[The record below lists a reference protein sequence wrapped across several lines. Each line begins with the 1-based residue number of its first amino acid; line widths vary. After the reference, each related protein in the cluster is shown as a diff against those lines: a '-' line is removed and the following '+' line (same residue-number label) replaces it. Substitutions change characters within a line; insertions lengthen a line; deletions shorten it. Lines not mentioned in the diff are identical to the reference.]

1 MRIRKGFIFILLFIL
16 YLLTAAFL
24 VDLYQSRD
32 SATPLLVDNFE
43 IQVPTVLPLF
53 RGLPEDMTK
62 EYLSELDVVHGAIS
76 RILDPLAVYANGSW
90 PVVEVCS
97 LFENGTEWITAFPQ
111 LSSSGALQFLQC
123 SSVYFILNN
132 TAKLMYPHHGI
143 YQEFYSN
150 VSLHYHC
157 VKFQEMKFLEQNVSR
172 LRVALASFPGSG
184 ITWLR
189 YLIEQATGI
198 FTGSMDCDISLKHV
212 GHMGEGVWTN
222 QVVAVRVNL
231 AHLNITGSENMTIC
245 ANGFGVCQNDSA
257 HFDKVVIVMRNPYT
271 AILSEYNRM
280 VTLSHVEK
288 LSLDHYRE
296 FWYQNL
302 REGGGGIKP
311 LHTVT

>member
-1 MRIRKGFIFILLFIL
+1 MKIRKGFIFTLLFIL

-97 LFENGTEWITAFPQ
+97 LFKNGTEWITAFPQ

-143 YQEFYSN
+143 YQEYYSN

-198 FTGSMDCDISLKHV
+198 FTGSVDCDISLKHV

-222 QVVAVRVNL
+222 QVVAVRVNH

-245 ANGFGVCQNDSA
+245 ANGFGICRNDSA

-302 REGGGGIKP
+302 GEGGGGIKP

>member
-132 TAKLMYPHHGI
+132 TEKLMYPHHGI

-172 LRVALASFPGSG
+172 LHVALASFPGSG